1 MNRMQAKTP
10 HTVSQGAGVLLGNF
24 PNAVTS
30 TVSTRDFA
38 LEKSNETGPLK
49 SVYDMRVSH
58 SGINTRPVS

>member
-1 MNRMQAKTP
+1 MQAKTP

-30 TVSTRDFA
+30 TVTVSTRDFA

-58 SGINTRPVS
+58 SGMNTRPVS